1 MQPRNRRLPA
11 VLRAIAAATLLSVVG
26 PTSAP
31 AQQPAPADAS
41 EVLARRTLGMLFA
54 GDRTGI
60 AVLYRQQLAADQAIR
75 DNRILRPSDTM
86 LYLFNAS
93 NPGRDEFLLG
103 MELAA
108 TETRNTDLRTRILL
122 SLLTDEYYEL
132 NQLKGQN
139 RFNKFTRVFNR
150 ASSSLTKL
158 AMFQPQ
164 DAAQLL
170 LDGAYSMRKART
182 PTDRER
188 RMIYLANAFLKKHP
202 QAPEASEVRELMDQ
216 VRARMETDWALR
228 EKLAGTLAMER
239 ENWDAAEFHLE
250 KSSIINQA
258 DEETARLLQEA
269 RAAGKAETERMA
281 TSVSVSGTEK
291 KFTAGENKVLRDGVT
306 ALLLNRPE
314 KLSAIASGDRAK
326 LVRSAQYGLASLDE
340 AAGRHDAAV
349 VRLASLASGQSA
361 DAAGRAAA
369 GLLQNRAF
377 NLDQSFE
384 KAVVEMKEKQK
395 KFILW
400 GTRDTEDQAYAF
412 GSAAV
417 QSAGQAASGVPML
430 FLTDVIVRG
439 VAERFRT
446 QVQVD
451 GVVDAGARFIRRYP
465 DSPRSQEIAGLLA
478 ELSYKAGDYARSGRY
493 MDTGGVEDPARRAKL
508 RENEARAMLE
518 KALAADSLAE
528 RKLRLEELLEEYGDA
543 KIAEKARKDLDK
555 LQPTLG
561 ERSIVLTRKT
571 LMRDPDLAVAMG
583 IHPAVLDGRRGN
595 NEMTDQGVAI
605 DVDKKVFSFR
615 TRGSREYLTAKL
627 PEKGTD
633 AIIAR
638 ALALWKADEALQGGT
653 QALKRQVVPLA
664 IEGSAG
670 GAGLEVAP
678 KIIPYRDDPTG
689 FRYFRQ

>member
-1 MQPRNRRLPA
+1 MTALVLLCLACPTMGVAQPQADR
-11 VLRAIAAATLLSVVG
+11 
-26 PTSAP
+26 
-31 AQQPAPADAS
+31 ADAS
-41 EVLARRTLGMLFA
+41 EAVARRALGMLFA
-54 GDRTGI
+54 GDRTGL

-75 DNRILRPSDTM
+75 DNRVLRPSDAM

-93 NPGRDEFLLG
+93 NPVRDEFLLG

-108 TETRNTDLRTRILL
+108 TETRNADLRTRILL

-202 QAPEASEVRELMDQ
+202 QAPEIAEVREFMDQ

-250 KSSIINQA
+250 KSSIINPA
-258 DEETARLLQEA
+258 DEETARLLREA
-269 RAAGKAETERMA
+269 RAAGKAEVERMA
-281 TSVSVSGTEK
+281 TAVSVSQAEK
-291 KFTAGENKVLRDGVT
+291 KFGAGENKVLRDGVT
-306 ALLLNRPE
+306 ALLLGRPE
-314 KLSAIASGDRAK
+314 KLSAIASGDRPRLA
-326 LVRSAQYGLASLDE
+326 RSAQYALASLEE

-349 VRLASLASGQSA
+349 ARFAALASAPEGDAPGLAV
-361 DAAGRAAA
+361 A
-369 GLLQNRAF
+369 GLLQNRGF

-384 KAVVEMKEKQK
+384 KAVAEMKEKQK

-400 GTRDTEDQAYAF
+400 GTRDSEDQAYAF
-412 GSAAV
+412 GSAAI
-417 QSAGQAASGVPML
+417 QSAGQAAAGVPML

-465 DSPRSQEIAGLLA
+465 ESPRSQQIAVLIA
-478 ELSYKAGDYARSGRY
+478 DLSYKAGDYARSGRY

-508 RENEARAMLE
+508 RENEARGMLE

-528 RKLRLEELLEEYGDA
+528 RKLRLEELLEEYGDT
-543 KIAEKARKDLDK
+543 KISAKARKDLDK

-571 LMRDPDLAVAMG
+571 LMRDPELAVAMG
-583 IHPAVLDGRRGN
+583 IHPTVLDGRRGN

-605 DVDKKVFSFR
+605 DVDRKVFSFR
-615 TRGSREYLTAKL
+615 TRGSREYLSAAL
-627 PEKGTD
+627 PEKDST

-638 ALALWKADEALQGGT
+638 AVALWKSEEALQGGT
-653 QALKRQVVPLA
+653 QALRRQVVPLA

-678 KIIPYRDDPTG
+678 KIIPYRDDPVG